1 MSQNNN
7 KIGGED
13 SPHFQVPAEGDEVV
27 AWQEVEEGRFMPQR
41 VRGSCQGRA
50 LG

>member
-1 MSQNNN
+1 MSQESNL
-7 KIGGED
+7 GSED
-13 SPHFQVPAEGDEVV
+13 SPHFQVPQQGAEVV

>member
-1 MSQNNN
+1 MSQSKNM
-7 KIGGED
+7 GGED
-13 SPHFQVPAEGDEVV
+13 SPHFQVPQQDGEVV

>member
-1 MSQNNN
+1 MGQQNNMS
-7 KIGGED
+7 GEN
-13 SPHFQVPAEGDEVV
+13 SPHFQVPQQGDEVV

-41 VRGSCQGRA
+41 VRGSCRGRA

>member
-1 MSQNNN
+1 MSQKGQILAGDYLTNY
-7 KIGGED
+7 KQD
-13 SPHFQVPAEGDEVV
+13 DEVA